1 MTRRVL
7 ALALLVAAPIPSAA
21 QDRSAGDVMTPA
33 IAAYQNLDF
42 DLAATLLRRALA
54 GDLNDSTRVRALT
67 YLAAAEHYRARD
79 DSAVAVF
86 GRLVVLAPRYQPDTL
101 VFPPE
106 ITRMYD
112 DVRSRTKVEAPQL
125 AVAPP
130 SPAPAPP
137 PPPPAPAPVR
147 SSAADT
153 TEVFH
158 THPRITVS
166 GGGIVANVRAHS
178 EAGLPSA
185 GGTVLGMT
193 ASARLR
199 RFELGIHYLE
209 GSLEARDLVE
219 GAMALR
225 FVATPWLM
233 LHAGPLIRRY
243 DMPAGAERWTMWQLG
258 ARTEAPIV
266 GTSVRG
272 HALLWQ
278 GLGLSVNVPPGSGAA
293 RGGEFGVTYDL
304 PSRPFWFALAYSIDH
319 ASVQS
324 SDRHETVKMLTVT
337 AGVRKP

>member
-67 YLAAAEHYRARD
+67 YLGAAEHYRARD
-79 DSAVAVF
+79 DSAAAVF

-106 ITRMYD
+106 ITRIYD

-125 AVAPP
+125 AVTQP

-166 GGGIVANVRAHS
+166 GGGMVANVRAHS

-209 GSLEARDLVE
+209 GSLDARDLVE
-219 GAMALR
+219 GAVALR
-225 FVATPWLM
+225 FVATPWLV
-233 LHAGPLIRRY
+233 LTAGRWIRRC
-243 DMPAGAERWTMWQLG
+243 DMPAGAERWTTWQLG

-304 PSRPFWFALAYSIDH
+304 PSRPIWFALAYSIDH